1 MQISDRHYL
10 QVHFNLSDIALL
22 IYSLSTTWGWV
33 VSVMFRL
40 LYPQERVPVLI
51 VQEAGGAPGLVKM
64 GVEKR
69 KSLAPIGV

>member
-1 MQISDRHYL
+1 
-10 QVHFNLSDIALL
+10 
-22 IYSLSTTWGWV
+22 
-33 VSVMFRL
+33 MFRL